1 MLPLGDTLVSANA
14 RLYTACQHPEIDI
27 SEVCAT
33 RPRDTQVGMDDV
45 EQVFKAADGDN
56 SGTIDIMEFKVALS
70 SWKAEM
76 SSVNWKKLAEDLEAE
91 KERALARNKSSSCAL
106 L

>member
-1 MLPLGDTLVSANA
+1 
-14 RLYTACQHPEIDI
+14 
-27 SEVCAT
+27 
-33 RPRDTQVGMDDV
+33 MDDV

-76 SSVNWKKLAEDLEAE
+76 SSVNWKQLAEDLEAE
-91 KERALARNKSSSCAL
+91 KERAPPARNKSSSCAL

>member
-1 MLPLGDTLVSANA
+1 MHDYILRANIP
-14 RLYTACQHPEIDI
+14 R
-27 SEVCAT
+27 AT
-33 RPRDTQVGMDDV
+33 YRMCVRRAHDTQVGMDDV

-91 KERALARNKSSSCAL
+91 KERAPARNKSSSCAL

>member
-1 MLPLGDTLVSANA
+1 MEASMTHLRD
-14 RLYTACQHPEIDI
+14 DI
-27 SEVCAT
+27 SELCV
-33 RPRDTQVGMDDV
+33 RRDHTHTQVGMDDV

>member
-1 MLPLGDTLVSANA
+1 MCVRRA
-14 RLYTACQHPEIDI
+14 H
-27 SEVCAT
+27 
-33 RPRDTQVGMDDV
+33 DTQVGMDDV

-91 KERALARNKSSSCAL
+91 KERAPARNKSGSCAL